1 VEKHANVDAGRNRPG
16 TTQGSAP
23 GGRRCLV
30 SSIGLQV
37 GGWRRT
43 RRPDLRVLFMSG
55 YTVDELEA
63 QGLGGATTRLLVK
76 PFSLDELG
84 ARLRQAL
91 AGPAGL

>member
-1 VEKHANVDAGRNRPG
+1 
-16 TTQGSAP
+16 
-23 GGRRCLV
+23 
-30 SSIGLQV
+30 
-37 GGWRRT
+37 
-43 RRPDLRVLFMSG
+43 MSG